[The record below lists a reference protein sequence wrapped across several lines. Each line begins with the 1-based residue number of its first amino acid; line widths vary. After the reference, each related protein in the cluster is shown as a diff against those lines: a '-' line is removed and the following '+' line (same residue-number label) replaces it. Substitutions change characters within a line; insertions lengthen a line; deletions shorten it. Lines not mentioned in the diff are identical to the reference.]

1 MSEAQPSGRARR
13 DAERRHQDAGL
24 DAPRSTPVRALLE
37 RLIDHAALFP
47 PASMAMP
54 EALAADRRARAS
66 EHAWMLDRFICP
78 ASKLAELPREA
89 PRLSVVLD
97 RGEGD
102 LEAVAEARAAG
113 RVVELVEARID
124 PARIPETQ
132 ALVREKLPGARAFWE
147 LPPGRGLRGEVAAV
161 REAGAGAKIRCGGE
175 TVPPIEAVAAF
186 VAACRDAG
194 VPFKA
199 TAGLHH
205 PIREGERHG
214 FLNLLAAAVFAHA
227 EGLGEEELAALL
239 AEEDPAAFALDANRF
254 EVHDHRAGPAEI
266 EAARAELF
274 VAYGSC
280 SFDEPVEDLTALGV
294 L

>member
-1 MSEAQPSGRARR
+1 MTA
-13 DAERRHQDAGL
+13 
-24 DAPRSTPVRALLE
+24 VRALLE

-47 PASMAMP
+47 PASLEMP
-54 EALAADRRARAS
+54 EAIEADRRARAS
-66 EHAWMLDRFICP
+66 EHAWMLDRFIVP
-78 ASKLAELPREA
+78 ASKLGELPDDA

-97 RGEGD
+97 GGEGD
-102 LEAVAEARAAG
+102 LEVVAEAVAAG
-113 RVVELVEARID
+113 REVELVEARID
-124 PARIPETQ
+124 PTWIIDTQ
-132 ALVREKLPGARAFWE
+132 ALVREKLPGVRAFWE

-161 REAGAGAKIRCGGE
+161 REAGAGAKIRCGGTTLPSVAE
-175 TVPPIEAVAAF
+175 VAAF
-186 VAACRDAG
+186 IDACREAG

-205 PIREGERHG
+205 PIRSGDRHG
-214 FLNLLAAAVFAHA
+214 FLNLLAAAV
-227 EGLGEEELAALL
+227 LAGGDTEAIVG
-239 AEEDPAAFALDANRF
+239 EEDPQAFVLDDSGL
-254 EVHDHRAGPAEI
+254 EVHGRRAGVAEI